1 MTAGHTK
8 HIVPDI
14 VNMLLEEL
22 VHHRFELP
30 AFSTLERIAFAARE
44 QVHV

>member
-14 VNMLLEEL
+14 VNRMLEEL
-22 VHHRFELP
+22 MHHRFELR

-44 QVHV
+44 QVHI